1 VVLEHQTTRTSAGL
15 FDESSFAKI
24 EISGAR
30 AGEFLNYVAAND
42 VVRGE
47 NRAVYTQLLNS
58 RGGIEADVT
67 ITAIAPNKYLLITG
81 TASGRHDLTWLRK
94 IAAEKKF
101 TELNIEDVT
110 ENYAVFGIWGPKARE
125 IMTKIVDIDLS
136 HKAFPFARSLPAK
149 IAGID
154 LRMTRITY
162 VGELGWEVYV
172 STKIPGAPLKVWEA
186 MANAAAPFGALPCG
200 YRAIES
206 LRLEKGYRAWGVE
219 ISTETTPFEAGLGF
233 AVSLTKPDFLGKKS
247 LLEKVEPKR
256 TLVALTFD
264 EITQVPFGKEPI
276 RKGEKIIGQIKSG
289 GQGFTINKAIGYAY
303 LPIQDAKDGDTV
315 DVEFFG
321 QWIPAKIS
329 QHVLFDPQNERVRS

>member
-1 VVLEHQTTRTSAGL
+1 MS
-15 FDESSFAKI
+15 
-24 EISGAR
+24 
-30 AGEFLNYVAAND
+30 
-42 VVRGE
+42 
-47 NRAVYTQLLNS
+47 
-58 RGGIEADVT
+58 
-67 ITAIAPNKYLLITG
+67 
-81 TASGRHDLTWLRK
+81 
-94 IAAEKKF
+94 
-101 TELNIEDVT
+101 
-110 ENYAVFGIWGPKARE
+110 
-125 IMTKIVDIDLS
+125 KIVDIDLS

-172 STKIPGAPLKVWEA
+172 PTKIPGAPLKVWEA
-186 MANAAAPFGALPCG
+186 MVNAGAPLGAIPCG

-247 LLEKVEPKR
+247 LLEKSEPKR

-264 EITQVPFGKEPI
+264 DITQVPFGKEPI

-303 LPIQDAKDGDTV
+303 LPIQDAKDGEAV